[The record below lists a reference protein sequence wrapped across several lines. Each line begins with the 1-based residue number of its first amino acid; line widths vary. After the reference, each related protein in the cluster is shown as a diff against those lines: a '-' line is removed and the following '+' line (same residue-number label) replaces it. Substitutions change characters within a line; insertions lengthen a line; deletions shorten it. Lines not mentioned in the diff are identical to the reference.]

1 MNSMTMNKF
10 STLTLASLLLAATLA
25 GCKKDDED
33 PVPTPSAPTP
43 TPTLYQRLGG
53 TTMVN
58 DPANP
63 GQMIEQGYLGL
74 RSVVDSTIFVIA
86 GDAQLQPYFAVLLA
100 EVGSGD
106 LTGFAALSES
116 LTEFFA
122 VATGAQNFT
131 YDGLNMVDAH
141 NSANPRMTGLV
152 DDAAFDRFIVD
163 LVEGAA
169 QNDVPTAIVT
179 DIGALV
185 ETLRDPIVQQ

>member
-1 MNSMTMNKF
+1 MR
-10 STLTLASLLLAATLA
+10 TLWKGTLYLAAAAVLLS

-33 PVPTPSAPTP
+33 PPAPAPSNPTP
-43 TPTLYQRLGG
+43 TIYQRLGG

-63 GQMIEQGYLGL
+63 GTMIEQGYLGL

-106 LTGFAALSES
+106 LTGFAALSEN

-131 YDGLNMVDAH
+131 YSGMNMVDAH

-152 DDAAFDRFIVD
+152 TDADFDQFIVD
-163 LVEGAA
+163 LVAGAA
-169 QNDVPTAIVT
+169 QNNVPSAIVT

-185 ETLRDPIVQQ
+185 ETLRDDVVQQ

>member
-1 MNSMTMNKF
+1 MN
-10 STLTLASLLLAATLA
+10 TLLKGTLYLAVATAVLT
-25 GCKKDDED
+25 GCKKDDDD
-33 PVPTPSAPTP
+33 PVTPTPPAP

-63 GQMIEQGYLGL
+63 GTMIETGYLGL

-122 VATGAQNFT
+122 VACGAQNFT
-131 YDGLNMVDAH
+131 YNGMNMVDAH
-141 NSANPRMTGLV
+141 NSNNPRMTGLV
-152 DDAAFDRFIVD
+152 NDADFNRFVAD

-169 QNDVPTAIVT
+169 QNDVPADIVT
-179 DIGALV
+179 DIGELV
-185 ETLRDPIVQQ
+185 ETLREPIVQQ

>member
-1 MNSMTMNKF
+1 MNTLIKGTLF
-10 STLTLASLLLAATLA
+10 ATVILTLAV
-25 GCKKDDED
+25 GCKKDDEE
-33 PVPTPSAPTP
+33 PTPSTPAPTP
-43 TPTLYQRLGG
+43 TIYQRLGG
-53 TTMVN
+53 TTMVS
-58 DPANP
+58 DPANS

-86 GDAQLQPYFAVLLA
+86 GDTALQPYFAVLLA

-106 LTGFAALSES
+106 LTGFAALSEN

-122 VATGAQNFT
+122 VNTGAQNFT

-141 NSANPRMTGLV
+141 NSTNPRMTGLV

-163 LVEGAA
+163 LVAGAA
-169 QNDVPTAIVT
+169 QNSVPSDIVA

>member
-1 MNSMTMNKF
+1 MR
-10 STLTLASLLLAATLA
+10 TLLKGSLYLAAAAVILS

-33 PVPTPSAPTP
+33 PPAPTPSNPTP
-43 TPTLYQRLGG
+43 TIYQRLSG

-63 GQMIEQGYLGL
+63 GTMIEQGYLGL

-106 LTGFAALSES
+106 LTGFAALSENLS
-116 LTEFFA
+116 EFFA
-122 VATGAQNFT
+122 VATGSQNFT
-131 YDGLNMVDAH
+131 YSGMNMVDAH

-152 DDAAFDRFIVD
+152 TDADFDRFIVD

-169 QNDVPTAIVT
+169 QNNVPSDIVA

-185 ETLRDPIVQQ
+185 ETLRDPVVQQ

>member
-1 MNSMTMNKF
+1 MNT
-10 STLTLASLLLAATLA
+10 TLCLALAATA
-25 GCKKDDED
+25 ITGCKKDEDE
-33 PVPTPSAPTP
+33 TPAPSTPAP

-63 GQMIEQGYLGL
+63 GQMIETGYLGL

-122 VATGAQNFT
+122 VACGAQNFT
-131 YDGLNMVDAH
+131 YTGMNMVDAH
-141 NSANPRMTGLV
+141 NGANPRMTGLV
-152 DDAAFDRFIVD
+152 TDADFDRFIVD
-163 LVEGAA
+163 LVAGAA
-169 QNDVPTAIVT
+169 QNDVPADIVT
-179 DIGALV
+179 DIGELV

>member
-1 MNSMTMNKF
+1 MNTLVKG
-10 STLTLASLLLAATLA
+10 TLITAALLTLAT

-33 PVPTPSAPTP
+33 PAPTPGPAP

-53 TTMVN
+53 TTMVA
-58 DPANP
+58 DPANS
-63 GQMIEQGYLGL
+63 GAMIEQGYLGL

-86 GDAQLQPYFAVLLA
+86 GDPQLQPYFAVLLA

-131 YDGLNMVDAH
+131 YDGMNMVDAH
-141 NSANPRMTGLV
+141 NSANPRMVGLV
-152 DDAAFDRFIVD
+152 DNAAFDRFIVD
-163 LVEGAA
+163 LVQGAA
-169 QNDVPTAIVT
+169 QNNVPAAIVA

-185 ETLRDPIVQQ
+185 ETLRGPIVQQ

>member
-1 MNSMTMNKF
+1 MN
-10 STLTLASLLLAATLA
+10 TLMKAALCSALLATAFS
-25 GCKKDDED
+25 GCKKDDDD
-33 PVPTPSAPTP
+33 PMTPTPPAP

-53 TTMVN
+53 TTMVG

-106 LTGFAALSES
+106 LTGFAALSEN

-122 VATGAQNFT
+122 VATGSQNYNYT
-131 YDGLNMVDAH
+131 GLNMVDAH
-141 NSANPRMTGLV
+141 NSANARMTGLV
-152 DDAAFDRFIVD
+152 TNADFDRFIVD
-163 LVEGAA
+163 LVAGAA
-169 QNDVPTAIVT
+169 QNNVPTDIVT